1 MKIYDSLT
9 NKNIELVTN
18 KITIYNCGPTVYNDV
33 HIGNIR
39 PVITFDVLH
48 RLLLAYG
55 FNVQMIHNITDIDD
69 KIINRSQE
77 LNISESEVSNIY
89 HKNYLEILKT
99 FRIPY
104 SNYIMPKVSDNID
117 GIIEYIQK
125 LINVNAAYTTPTGD
139 VYFDVNKIKNYGCLS
154 HQNIDELK
162 INTRSTIANDKR
174 SPLDFV
180 LWKTTNNGLKWHS
193 PWSTGRP
200 GWHTE
205 CAYFINKYCVDH
217 VTIHGGGIDLK
228 FPHHE
233 NENAQNNALFN
244 RNIADIWMHVG
255 HINVNNEK
263 MAKSANNFIL
273 VKDILK
279 TFSPNIIRWF
289 MFSTKYQN
297 PLNYSLEILQQ
308 TKKDFIKFIK
318 NINLVCIEAHTKN
331 HPIKFNLEAK
341 AIPDFLLALQDDLD
355 FPNAIAAIHKQTKQ
369 LMGLLKAKKYD
380 ELQQSMNSIYKSLFI
395 IGIEIYHPM
404 EQPAISS
411 LIIEWKSAIDRKD
424 YVLADKYRS
433 QLEEKGII

>member
-104 SNYIMPKVSDNID
+104 SNYVMPKVSDNID

-162 INTRSTIANDKR
+162 INTRSTIANDKK

-180 LWKTTNNGLKWHS
+180 LWKTTNNGLK
-193 PWSTGRP
+193 
-200 GWHTE
+200 
-205 CAYFINKYCVDH
+205 
-217 VTIHGGGIDLK
+217 
-228 FPHHE
+228 
-233 NENAQNNALFN
+233 
-244 RNIADIWMHVG
+244 
-255 HINVNNEK
+255 
-263 MAKSANNFIL
+263 
-273 VKDILK
+273 
-279 TFSPNIIRWF
+279 
-289 MFSTKYQN
+289 
-297 PLNYSLEILQQ
+297 
-308 TKKDFIKFIK
+308 
-318 NINLVCIEAHTKN
+318 
-331 HPIKFNLEAK
+331 
-341 AIPDFLLALQDDLD
+341 
-355 FPNAIAAIHKQTKQ
+355 
-369 LMGLLKAKKYD
+369 
-380 ELQQSMNSIYKSLFI
+380 
-395 IGIEIYHPM
+395 
-404 EQPAISS
+404 
-411 LIIEWKSAIDRKD
+411 
-424 YVLADKYRS
+424 
-433 QLEEKGII
+433 